1 MIDGVQ
7 IVYLILVV
15 CFRYSLTNSAY
26 QSLQD
31 SNEDQVIIT
40 FGESASGKTENSRMI
55 VNFLTQIS
63 DKRKP
68 MTLLKRQKSSNSISS
83 FKGSSNSC
91 SSTPKHKLIT
101 SATGTLEKTG
111 CIKSGIRKLSREK
124 TVEFDFSYQKS
135 SELSIAPIKCA
146 KHNDIQ
152 VKHCAKH
159 NCCNQTATV
168 TTPTSSTST
177 TTPSIP
183 IDVPQRSKDDGFMF
197 QNDLPTT
204 SKSFSIYETMNRVH
218 HRTVPNDIQADHKQ
232 NRCKCENTEQ
242 IHSTSI
248 NTTNANILKC
258 KLKMPNTS
266 SSMEDSINL
275 TKNIRFKSVANATP
289 SHSHDKHNIDLDIF
303 KSAKRVVVPNA
314 NGIGGGIYLYNQ
326 PTHIELQF
334 MKDRIAIAEVF
345 LEAMGNAM
353 TPRNNNSSR
362 FVRTIFIQLIS

>member
-1 MIDGVQ
+1 MFIQ
-7 IVYLILVV
+7 FVV
-15 CFRYSLTNSAY
+15 GFRYSLTNSAY

-68 MTLLKRQKSSNSISS
+68 TTLLKRQKSSNSIAS

-91 SSTPKHKLIT
+91 SSTPKHKLIAN
-101 SATGTLEKTG
+101 ATETLEKTG

-124 TVEFDFSYQKS
+124 TVEFDFSYQKC
-135 SELSIAPIKCA
+135 SELTIATIKCA

-152 VKHCAKH
+152 VKHCSKH
-159 NCCNQTATV
+159 NCCNQTAT
-168 TTPTSSTST
+168 TIS
-177 TTPSIP
+177 SIP
-183 IDVPQRSKDDGFMF
+183 IDLPQRPKEDGYMF
-197 QNDLPTT
+197 QNDLPTS
-204 SKSFSIYETMNRVH
+204 SKSFTIYETINRVH
-218 HRTVPNDIQADHKQ
+218 HRTVPNDIQSDHKQ

-242 IHSTSI
+242 ILSTSI
-248 NTTNANILKC
+248 NTTNANTLKC
-258 KLKMPNTS
+258 KLKMQMPNKS

-275 TKNIRFKSVANATP
+275 QNKNIRFKSVANATS

-314 NGIGGGIYLYNQ
+314 NGIGSGSYLYYQ
-326 PTHIELQF
+326 PSHIELQF

-362 FVRTIFIQLIS
+362 FVRFLISSLYLNQSI

>member
-1 MIDGVQ
+1 MI
-7 IVYLILVV
+7 
-15 CFRYSLTNSAY
+15 FRYSLTNSAY

-159 NCCNQTATV
+159 NCCNQTATLT
-168 TTPTSSTST
+168 TTPTTAST
-177 TTPSIP
+177 TTP
-183 IDVPQRSKDDGFMF
+183 IDVPHQRSKEDGFMY
-197 QNDLPTT
+197 QNDLSTT
-204 SKSFSIYETMNRVH
+204 SKSFSVYETMNRVH
-218 HRTVPNDIQADHKQ
+218 HRTVPNDIQADHKPNQ
-232 NRCKCENTEQ
+232 QRCKCENTEQ

-248 NTTNANILKC
+248 NTTNANTLKC
-258 KLKMPNTS
+258 KLKMPNTTS

-275 TKNIRFKSVANATP
+275 TKNIRFKSVANAT
-289 SHSHDKHNIDLDIF
+289 SNHSHDKHNIDLDIF

-362 FVRTIFIQLIS
+362 YVRY

>member
-1 MIDGVQ
+1 
-7 IVYLILVV
+7 
-15 CFRYSLTNSAY
+15 
-26 QSLQD
+26 
-31 SNEDQVIIT
+31 
-40 FGESASGKTENSRMI
+40 
-55 VNFLTQIS
+55 
-63 DKRKP
+63 

-177 TTPSIP
+177 TTTPSIP
-183 IDVPQRSKDDGFMF
+183 IDVPQRPKDDGFMF

-314 NGIGGGIYLYNQ
+314 NGIGSGIYLYNQ

-362 FVRTIFIQLIS
+362 FVRLILIN